1 MDDFMVGPQCD
12 EISEEEFER
21 GKRRLLELFDDAA
34 QLDEDLI
41 EIMESWKQHC
51 KDNSP
56 IYAKYEYVVEG
67 KSPST
72 KILGVPANED
82 TSHDYD

>member
-1 MDDFMVGPQCD
+1 MDDFMVGPQC
-12 EISEEEFER
+12 EEMREEDFER
-21 GKRRLLELFDDAA
+21 GKRSFLELLDDAP
-34 QLDEDLI
+34 QLNEDLI
-41 EIMESWKQHC
+41 EIVESWKQHC

-56 IYAKYEYVVEG
+56 IYTKYGYVMDG

-72 KILGVPANED
+72 KVLGVPANED

>member
-12 EISEEEFER
+12 EMIEEELGR
-21 GKRRLLELFDDAA
+21 GGRSFLELLDDAA
-34 QLDEDLI
+34 QLDEDLV
-41 EIMESWKQHC
+41 EIMASWKE
-51 KDNSP
+51 NSNDKSP
-56 IYAKYEYVVEG
+56 MYAKYEYVVEG

>member
-12 EISEEEFER
+12 EMSEEEFER

-34 QLDEDLI
+34 QLDEDLV
-41 EIMESWKQHC
+41 EIMASWKED
-51 KDNSP
+51 DNDKSP
-56 IYAKYEYVVEG
+56 MYTKYGYIVEG

>member
-1 MDDFMVGPQCD
+1 MDDFMVGPQC
-12 EISEEEFER
+12 EESEEEFER
-21 GKRRLLELFDDAA
+21 GGRSLLELLDDAA
-34 QLDEDLI
+34 QLDEDLV
-41 EIMESWKQHC
+41 EIMASWKEISDD
-51 KDNSP
+51 KSP
-56 IYAKYEYVVEG
+56 IYAKYGHIVEG